1 MKHVKL
7 YMFVYLLYT
16 CLLPLS
22 AGADTLHV
30 VDLGFTTVYVQIA
43 DEVDDEGMIASG
55 SLRVGNLYI
64 DRIARIDTFWVGCG
78 EMYLAVPIE
87 YDISIVVQWPD
98 LDGTGIVD
106 ISDLMKIVDYMFG
119 G

>member
-1 MKHVKL
+1 MKHIKPIC
-7 YMFVYLLYT
+7 FVYVFFI
-16 CLLPLS
+16 CLLPW
-22 AGADTLHV
+22 GVKADTLHV

-43 DEVDDEGMIASG
+43 DEVDDSAMIASG
-55 SLRVGNLYI
+55 SQRVGNLYI
-64 DRIARIDTFWVGCG
+64 DRIARTDTFWVGCDG
-78 EMYLAVPIE
+78 MYMALPIE

-106 ISDLMKIVDYMFG
+106 ISDLLKIVDYMFG